1 MSKKLVCKVCGKE
14 YDGCVYCLSQ
24 KDRFSWRNVACSF
37 GHATVYLTLVNYER
51 NTIDK
56 KEAKGQLERLLN
68 SGDITLK
75 DLTNVNRTLVEKIL
89 KEDVIINKEVISSTS
104 NRTLNKDSEVLK
116 TSKTPKRNKK

>member
-116 TSKTPKRNKK
+116 TSKTPKRTKK